1 MMAFALNN
9 ETVTKTYGRWAPVY
23 DVVFGAI
30 FDRARQ
36 AAVAASEEVG
46 GRILEVGV
54 GTGISLGYYSEASRV
69 WGIDLSA
76 RMLSNARKRVYEQRM
91 THVEG
96 LSIMDAERLDFP
108 NASFDVIMAQY
119 VVNTV
124 PHPDIAL
131 DEFARVVRPGG
142 EIILVNRVGADAG
155 PRYMVERLI
164 NPVAHR
170 LGWRS
175 EFPWD
180 RFSAWLDRHK
190 DIRLIER
197 RPMPPFGHF
206 SLIRFGKVVPG
217 PGASR
222 ADSRH
227 SSAYAQTRTVEA

>member
-124 PHPDIAL
+124 PHPDVAL

-155 PRYMVERLI
+155 LRYMVERLI
-164 NPVAHR
+164 NPVVHR

-217 PGASR
+217 PSR
-222 ADSRH
+222 TDSRNGA
-227 SSAYAQTRTVEA
+227 AYARTGNVEA